1 MAERTP
7 RREREVLME
16 LKGVDRY
23 FGAQGKYGLKVV
35 ENVDL
40 KLYRGEILALLGP
53 SGSGKTT
60 LLRIMTGLLAP
71 TNGQVLYRG
80 KPLTG
85 INSYASI
92 VFQNYALFPWLT
104 VLENVE
110 MGLMAKDLSPVARRD
125 KALKAV
131 DLIGLDGFEEAYPR
145 EISGGMKQR
154 VGFARALVVEPEI
167 LCMDEPFATL
177 DVLSAENLKSELLDL
192 WLENKI
198 PTQSIFMVTHNIQEA
213 VALSDRLVILTKSP
227 GRIRAR
233 IEITLPHYRDERSP
247 EFISLMDRIYQIM
260 TKPEVPVEEV
270 GVPAARRERRF
281 QVLPHAR
288 IGAIAGLIELVMDRG
303 GREDLHELGS
313 ELMLDVEDFLPIVE
327 ASQLLGLAR
336 IEAGDIELT
345 EPGRRFAREGILE
358 RKEIFREQVLKTVQ
372 LIQQIHG
379 MLNTKSSRS
388 VPAEFFLNIL
398 EKHFQKDEADEQLET
413 AIDWGRYAEL
423 FIYDEDSNQLLHE
436 EEPAEG
442 AGGDTETA
450 S

>member
-1 MAERTP
+1 MGDKVL

-16 LKGVDRY
+16 LREVDRY
-23 FGAQGKYGLKVV
+23 FGPRGKYALKVV
-35 ENVDL
+35 ENIDL
-40 KLYRGEILALLGP
+40 RLYRGEILALLGP

-60 LLRIMTGLLAP
+60 LLRILTGLLTP
-71 TNGQVLYRG
+71 SGGEVLYRG
-80 KPLTG
+80 RKLAG
-85 INSYASI
+85 INPYASI

-110 MGLMAKDLSPVARRD
+110 LGLMAKGLSHEARRQ
-125 KALKAV
+125 KAVKAV

-145 EISGGMKQR
+145 ELSGGMKQR

-192 WLENKI
+192 WLEDKI

-213 VALSDRLVILTKSP
+213 VALADRIVILTKSP
-227 GRIRAR
+227 GRMRAS
-233 IEITLPHYRDERSP
+233 IDVTLPHYRDERSA
-247 EFISLMDRIYQIM
+247 EFIALMDRIYQIM

-270 GVPAARRERRF
+270 GVPAAARRERRF

-288 IGAIAGLIELVMDRG
+288 IGAIAGLVELVQDRG

-313 ELMLDVEDFLPIVE
+313 ELMLDIEDFLPIVE
-327 ASQLLGLAR
+327 ATQLLGLAR

-345 EPGRRFAREGILE
+345 EAGRRFATEGILE

-379 MLNTKSSRS
+379 LLHSKSSRAM
-388 VPAEFFLNIL
+388 PAEFFLNVL
-398 EKHFQKDEADEQLET
+398 EKHFQREEADEQLDT

-423 FIYDEDSNQLLHE
+423 FAYDEDTSQLVLE
-436 EEPAEG
+436 EEAPQEQA
-442 AGGDTETA
+442 APTP
-450 S
+450 